1 MNIDFMMFEQP
12 PTMLS
17 HFDCWFNK
25 FGLVSILVTSTP
37 KFLLLFPIGALPHKS
52 WKFPNTPQTFTFAPP
67 LLFLNCYYK
76 TTLNFFNLSILQT
89 CRLQSFMHTP
99 SSYGPT
105 LCWFISPFLIS
116 LFFFSLT
123 KWFQRSKSHSPLP
136 SKTFLL
142 QHCLA
147 LIQLHGV
154 RSEVMKGAMVM
165 PRDWREMA

>member
-105 LCWFISPFLIS
+105 LCWFIQWSTSYIHFPFLNFTL
-116 LFFFSLT
+116 LFLFEKVVPKL
-123 KWFQRSKSHSPLP
+123 KISHSP
-136 SKTFLL
+136 TE
-142 QHCLA
+142 
-147 LIQLHGV
+147 
-154 RSEVMKGAMVM
+154 R
-165 PRDWREMA
+165 